1 MSVINLERLCR
12 PSSVAVI
19 GASTRPD
26 SVGHIVLR
34 NLAQAG
40 FTGPLWGVNP
50 RHAEVDGHPCF
61 PDIASLPAAPD
72 LAVICTPPATLPAI
86 VEGLGARGTRAAIA
100 ITALQRSAP
109 ATPAIVAACLAAAK
123 KYQLRLLGPNC
134 VGLLV
139 PGAHL
144 NASFAHASGQPGPLA
159 FVSQSGALCTAI
171 LDWANAR
178 DIGFSHFVSLGDAM
192 DVDFGDLIDYLGH
205 LPETKAILLYI
216 ESVMAPRKFL
226 SAARAVARHK
236 PVVLI
241 KAGRNAAGARAAN
254 SHTGAI
260 TGGDDVFD
268 AAVRR
273 AGVLRVDSID
283 ELFEAAE
290 TLAHPRGRLGGER
303 LMILTNGGGLGV
315 LAADAVAAGGGTF
328 ATLEPELVAE
338 LDALLPA
345 TWSRANPVDIVGDA
359 DAARYS
365 AVLRVLARS
374 KAYDALLVMLVPTAL
389 VDNLAVARAV
399 ADFAATARRPLF
411 TVWMGGPAVAAARRA
426 LAAAGVPQYDTPT
439 SAVRAYFQLVH
450 YARNQASLIETP
462 DSRALRAH
470 DSDGARAIIDHALA
484 GATGADGRAQ
494 LGELETK
501 SLLAAYGIPV
511 VESVR
516 VATHAAALAAAE
528 RLGFP
533 VAVKLLSP
541 DVSHKSDIGGVQLD
555 IEVAPQ
561 LAAALLRI
569 DGNLRQHRPQ
579 ARHDGYTVQRMAP
592 RDGAYELLLGLTTDP
607 VFGPAIVFGAG
618 GTAVE
623 VLRDT
628 AVALPPLNSALAR
641 DLVDRTDIARLLHG
655 YRDRPPAAL
664 DALTDALLSLSQ
676 LVIDHPRLVELDI
689 NPLLCDARG
698 VLALDARATVAV
710 QPAAALVIRPYPS
723 ELEATVTLPDGAVV
737 TVRPIRPEDEALH
750 REFLE
755 QVAPEDLRFRFF
767 RATNRFSHEFLA
779 GFTQIDYDREMAL
792 VAMRPGPD
800 GRPETVGVVRAVCD
814 ADNAQAEFA
823 ILVRTDCKGC
833 GLGHEL
839 MRRIIDYQARR
850 GTGLLYGEVLIHNYA
865 MLGLCKRLGFRVD
878 PGEPD
883 EVVRVEL
890 PLQQAASRA

>member
-1 MSVINLERLCR
+1 MSVINIERLCR
-12 PSSVAVI
+12 PASVAVI
-19 GASTRPD
+19 GASARAD

-34 NLAQAG
+34 NLVQGGFAG
-40 FTGPLWGVNP
+40 PVWAVNP
-50 RHAEVDGHPCF
+50 RYAEIDGLPCF
-61 PDIASLPAAPD
+61 PEVSALPAAPD
-72 LAVICTPPATLPAI
+72 LAVICTPPATLPTI
-86 VEGLGARGTRAAIA
+86 VEHLGARGTRAAIA
-100 ITALQRSAP
+100 ITALPRSAP
-109 ATPAIVAACLAAAK
+109 DTPAIVAGCLAAAK

-139 PGAHL
+139 PGANL
-144 NASFAHASGQPGPLA
+144 NASFAHTSGRPGPLA

-192 DVDFGDLIDYLGH
+192 DIDFGDLVDYLGH

-260 TGGDDVFD
+260 TGGDNVFD
-268 AAVRR
+268 AAMRR

-290 TLAHPRGRLGGER
+290 TLAHPRGRLAGER
-303 LMILTNGGGLGV
+303 LMVLTNGGGLGV
-315 LAADAVAAGGGTF
+315 LAADAVAAGGGTL

-338 LDALLPA
+338 LDALLPP

-359 DAARYS
+359 AAERY
-365 AVLRVLARS
+365 AAALNVLAKS

-389 VDNLAVARAV
+389 VDNLAVAHAV
-399 ADFAATARRPLF
+399 AAFAATARRPLF
-411 TVWMGGPAVAAARRA
+411 AVWMGGPAVAAARHA
-426 LAAAGVPQYDTPT
+426 LSAAGVPQYDTPT
-439 SAVRAYFQLVH
+439 SAVRAYLQLVH

-470 DSDGARAIIDHALA
+470 DSARARTIIDEALA
-484 GATGADGRAQ
+484 ANVDADTPAR
-494 LGELETK
+494 LGELDAK
-501 SLLAAYGIPV
+501 ALLAAYGIPV

-516 VATHAAALAAAE
+516 VATHAEAMAAAG
-528 RLGFP
+528 RLGYP
-533 VAVKLLSP
+533 LAVKLLSP

-555 IEVAPQ
+555 IDDDAQ
-561 LAAALLRI
+561 LAAALKRI
-569 DGNLRQHRPQ
+569 DDNLRRHRPE
-579 ARHDGYTVQRMAP
+579 ARLAGYTLQRMAA
-592 RDGAYELLLGLTTDP
+592 RSGAYELLLGLTTDP

-623 VLRDT
+623 VLRDS

-641 DLVDRTDIARLLHG
+641 DLVARTDIARLLHG

-664 DALTDALLSLSQ
+664 DALIDALLSLSQ
-676 LVIDHPRLVELDI
+676 LVIDHPRLAELDI

-698 VLALDARATVAV
+698 VLALDARASVTA
-710 QPAAALVIRPYPS
+710 QPAGRLAIRPYPS
-723 ELEATVTLPDGAVV
+723 ELEASLTLQDGEVV
-737 TVRPIRPEDEALH
+737 TVRPIRPEDEAMH
-750 REFLE
+750 RVFLE
-755 QVAPEDLRFRFF
+755 QVSPEDLRFRFF
-767 RATNRFSHEFLA
+767 RVTNRFSHEFLA

-792 VAMRPGPD
+792 VATRRGKD
-800 GRPETVGVVRAVCD
+800 GQPETLGVVRAVSD
-814 ADNAQAEFA
+814 ADNEQAEFA
-823 ILVRTDCKGC
+823 ILVRTDFKGR
-833 GLGHEL
+833 GLGEAL
-839 MRRIIDYQARR
+839 MQRIIDYQARR
-850 GTGLLYGEVLIHNYA
+850 GTALLYGEVLIHNHA
-865 MLGLCKRLGFRVD
+865 MLGLCKALGFRVD

-883 EVVRVEL
+883 EIVRVEL
-890 PLQQAASRA
+890 PLQPPG

>member
-1 MSVINLERLCR
+1 VSVINIERLCR
-12 PSSVAVI
+12 PASVAVI
-19 GASTRPD
+19 GASARAD
-26 SVGHIVLR
+26 SVGYIVLR
-34 NLAQAG
+34 NLVQGG
-40 FTGPLWGVNP
+40 FTGPVWAVNP
-50 RHAEVDGHPCF
+50 RHAVIDDMPCF
-61 PDIASLPAAPD
+61 RDIAALPAAPD
-72 LAVICTPPATLPAI
+72 LAVICTPPDTLPGIIDA
-86 VEGLGARGTRAAIA
+86 LGARGTRAAIA
-100 ITALQRSAP
+100 ITALPRAAP
-109 ATPAIVAACLAAAK
+109 GTPAIVARCLAAAK

-139 PGAHL
+139 PGANL
-144 NASFAHASGQPGPLA
+144 NASFAHTSGRPGPLA

-192 DVDFGDLIDYLGH
+192 DIDFGDLVDYLGH

-268 AAVRR
+268 AAMRR

-290 TLAHPRGRLGGER
+290 TLAHPRGRLAGER

-315 LAADAVAAGGGTF
+315 LAADAVAAGGGTL
-328 ATLEPELVAE
+328 ATLEPALVAE

-359 DAARYS
+359 AAARY
-365 AVLRVLARS
+365 AAALHVLAKSR
-374 KAYDALLVMLVPTAL
+374 AYDALLVMLVPTAL

-399 ADFAATARRPLF
+399 AEFATTARRPLF
-411 TVWMGGPAVAAARRA
+411 AVWMGGPAVTAARQA
-426 LAAAGVPQYDTPT
+426 LGAAGVPQYDTPT
-439 SAVRAYFQLVH
+439 SAVRAYLQLVH

-470 DSDGARAIIDHALA
+470 DSDRARTIIDRALA
-484 GATGADGRAQ
+484 GTQAADARAE
-494 LGELETK
+494 LGELDAK
-501 SLLAAYGIPV
+501 ALLAAYGIPV

-516 VATHAAALAAAE
+516 VATHAEARAAAG
-528 RLGFP
+528 RLAYP
-533 VAVKLLSP
+533 LAVKLLSP

-555 IEVAPQ
+555 IEDDAQ
-561 LAAALLRI
+561 LAAALKRI
-569 DGNLRQHRPQ
+569 DDNLRLHRPQ
-579 ARHDGYTVQRMAP
+579 ARHGGYTLQRMAS
-592 RDGAYELLLGLTTDP
+592 RNAAFELLLGLTTDA

-641 DLVDRTDIARLLHG
+641 DLVERTAIARLLHG

-664 DALTDALLSLSQ
+664 DALTDALLALSQ

-689 NPLLCDARG
+689 NPLLCDTRG
-698 VLALDARATVAV
+698 VLALDARASVAA
-710 QPAAALVIRPYPS
+710 QPVGALAIRPYPS
-723 ELEATVTLPDGAVV
+723 ELETTVTLEGGE
-737 TVRPIRPEDEALH
+737 TVLIRPIRPEDEAMH
-750 REFLE
+750 RAFLE
-755 QVAPEDLRFRFF
+755 QVSPEDLRFRFF
-767 RATNRFSHEFLA
+767 RVTNRFSHEFLA

-792 VAMRPGPD
+792 IATRPG
-800 GRPETVGVVRAVCD
+800 GKGEPETLGVVRAVTD
-814 ADNAQAEFA
+814 ANNAQAEFA
-823 ILVRTDCKGC
+823 ILVRTDCKAR
-833 GLGHEL
+833 GLGQAL
-839 MRRIIDYQARR
+839 MQQIIDYQARR
-850 GTGLLYGEVLIHNYA
+850 GTAQLYGEVLIHNHA
-865 MLGLCKRLGFRVD
+865 MLGLCKELGFSVD
-878 PGEPD
+878 AGEPD

-890 PLQQAASRA
+890 PLQPPA

>member
-1 MSVINLERLCR
+1 VSVINIERLCR
-12 PSSVAVI
+12 PASVAVI
-19 GASTRPD
+19 GASARAD

-34 NLAQAG
+34 NLVQGG
-40 FTGPLWGVNP
+40 FTGPVWAVNP
-50 RHAEVDGHPCF
+50 RHAEIDGLPCF
-61 PDIASLPAAPD
+61 PDVTALPAAPD
-72 LAVICTPPATLPAI
+72 LAVICTPPATLPTI
-86 VEGLGARGTRAAIA
+86 VERLGARGTRAAIA
-100 ITALQRSAP
+100 ITALPRSAP
-109 ATPAIVAACLAAAK
+109 GTAAIVAGCLAAAR

-139 PGAHL
+139 PGAQL
-144 NASFAHASGQPGPLA
+144 NASFAHASGRPGPLA

-192 DVDFGDLIDYLGH
+192 DIDFGDLVDYLGH

-236 PVVLI
+236 PLVLI

-268 AAVRR
+268 AAMRR

-290 TLAHPRGRLGGER
+290 TLAHPRGRLAGER

-315 LAADAVAAGGGTF
+315 LAADAVAAGGGTL

-338 LDALLPA
+338 LDALLPP

-359 DAARYS
+359 AAARY
-365 AVLRVLARS
+365 AAALQVLAKSR
-374 KAYDALLVMLVPTAL
+374 AYDALLVMLVPTAL
-389 VDNLAVARAV
+389 VDNLAVAHAV
-399 ADFAATARRPLF
+399 AAFAATARRPLF
-411 TVWMGGPAVAAARRA
+411 TVWMGGPAVAAARHA
-426 LAAAGVPQYDTPT
+426 LSAAGVPHYDTPT
-439 SAVRAYFQLVH
+439 SAVRAYLQLVH

-470 DSDGARAIIDHALA
+470 DSERARAVIDRALA
-484 GATGADGRAQ
+484 AGADADARTQ
-494 LGELETK
+494 LGEPAAK
-501 SLLAAYGIPV
+501 ALLAAYGIPV
-511 VESVR
+511 VESIR
-516 VATHAAALAAAE
+516 VTTHAEAMAAAAK
-528 RLGFP
+528 LGYP
-533 VAVKLLSP
+533 LAVKLLSP

-555 IEVAPQ
+555 IDDDAQ
-561 LAAALLRI
+561 LAAALKRI
-569 DGNLRQHRPQ
+569 DDNLRLHRPQ
-579 ARHDGYTVQRMAP
+579 ARLAGYTLQRMAT
-592 RDGAYELLLGLTTDP
+592 RSGAYELLLGLTTDP

-641 DLVDRTDIARLLHG
+641 DLVARTDIARLLQG

-664 DALTDALLSLSQ
+664 DALIDALLALSQ

-698 VLALDARATVAV
+698 VLALDARATVAAE
-710 QPAAALVIRPYPS
+710 PAGRLAIRPYPS
-723 ELEATVTLPDGAVV
+723 ELETRVTLPDGEVV
-737 TVRPIRPEDEALH
+737 TVRPIRPEDEAMH
-750 REFLE
+750 RAFLE
-755 QVAPEDLRFRFF
+755 QVSPEDLRFRFF
-767 RATNRFSHEFLA
+767 RVTNRFSHEFLA

-792 VAMRPGPD
+792 IAIRPAAD
-800 GRPETVGVVRAVCD
+800 GQPETLGVVRAVSD

-823 ILVRTDCKGC
+823 ILVRTDFKGH
-833 GLGHEL
+833 GLGEAL

-850 GTGLLYGEVLIHNYA
+850 GTGLLYGEVLINNHA
-865 MLGLCKRLGFRVD
+865 MLALCKALGFRVD

-883 EVVRVEL
+883 EIVRVEL
-890 PLQQAASRA
+890 PLQPPA

>member
-1 MSVINLERLCR
+1 MSVINIERLCHPR
-12 PSSVAVI
+12 SVAVI
-19 GASTRPD
+19 GASARPD

-34 NLAQAG
+34 NLVQGG
-40 FTGPLWGVNP
+40 FEGPVWGVNP
-50 RHAEVDGHPCF
+50 RHADIDGIPCF
-61 PDIASLPAAPD
+61 AEIAALPAAPD

-86 VEGLGARGTRAAIA
+86 VEQLGARGTRAAIA
-100 ITALQRSAP
+100 ITALPRAAP
-109 ATPAIVAACLAAAK
+109 GTADIVAGCLAAAR

-139 PGAHL
+139 PGAKL
-144 NASFAHASGQPGPLA
+144 NASFAHAAGRPGPLA

-192 DVDFGDLIDYLGH
+192 DIDFGDLVDYLGH

-236 PVVLI
+236 PLVLI

-260 TGGDDVFD
+260 TGGDNVFD

-315 LAADAVAAGGGTF
+315 LAADAVAAGGGTL
-328 ATLEPELVAE
+328 ATLEPELVAA
-338 LDALLPA
+338 LDALLPP

-359 DAARYS
+359 AAERY
-365 AVLRVLARS
+365 AAALQVLAKSR
-374 KAYDALLVMLVPTAL
+374 AYDALLVMLVPTAL

-399 ADFAATARRPLF
+399 AAFAATARRPLF
-411 TVWMGGPAVAAARRA
+411 AVWMGGPAVAAARHA
-426 LAAAGVPQYDTPT
+426 LSAAGVPQYDTPT
-439 SAVRAYFQLVH
+439 SAVRAYLQLVH
-450 YARNQASLIETP
+450 YARNQASLSETP
-462 DSRALRAH
+462 DSRPLRTH
-470 DSDGARAIIDHALA
+470 DTARAGAVIDEALA
-484 GATGADGRAQ
+484 AAEGADARAQ

-501 SLLAAYGIPV
+501 ALLAAYGIPV

-516 VATHAAALAAAE
+516 VTTHADAFAAAG
-528 RLGFP
+528 RLGYP
-533 VAVKLLSP
+533 LAVKLLSP
-541 DVSHKSDIGGVQLD
+541 EVSHKSDVGGVQLD
-555 IEVAPQ
+555 IEDDAQ
-561 LAAALLRI
+561 LAAALKRI
-569 DGNLRQHRPQ
+569 DDNLRRHRPQ
-579 ARHDGYTVQRMAP
+579 ARLAGYTLQRMAA
-592 RDGAYELLLGLTTDP
+592 REGAYELLLGLTTDP

-641 DLVDRTDIARLLHG
+641 DLVTRTDIARLLQG

-664 DALTDALLSLSQ
+664 DALTDALLALSQ

-698 VLALDARATVAV
+698 VLALDARATVAA
-710 QPAAALVIRPYPS
+710 QPVGRLAIRPYPG
-723 ELEATVTLPDGAVV
+723 ELETRVTLEDGEVV
-737 TVRPIRPEDEALH
+737 TVRPIRPEDEPMH
-750 REFLE
+750 RAFLE
-755 QVAPEDLRFRFF
+755 RVSPEDLRFRFF
-767 RATNRFSHEFLA
+767 RVTNRFSHEFLA

-792 VAMRPGPD
+792 IATRPGAD
-800 GRPETVGVVRAVCD
+800 GQPETLGVVRAVSD
-814 ADNAQAEFA
+814 ADNDQAEFA
-823 ILVRTDCKGC
+823 ILVRTDCKGR
-833 GLGHEL
+833 GLGEAL
-839 MRRIIDYQARR
+839 MHIIIDYQARR
-850 GTGLLYGEVLIHNYA
+850 GTRLLFGEVLIHNHA
-865 MLGLCKRLGFRVD
+865 MLGLCKSLGFRVD

-890 PLQQAASRA
+890 PLRAATS